1 MSAPD
6 TPGTPDRA
14 APHVVMLV
22 GNDITVDTRV
32 KKTAVSL
39 RRLGYRVTVVGYG
52 ASGRET
58 ATLAGCDIV
67 RVPIPW
73 THKDAGRTVTAEE
86 IATAGLS
93 PDERIGSDLQS
104 VVVRRLQRAKNPVI
118 AWGNRPSRTKPTAL
132 GRKVAKVAALQTM
145 KATARAAVRVLP
157 DPEESELEPA
167 TDPVLPWRR
176 AVPIGIDY
184 TEALL
189 PEILALEPD
198 VIHAHDVHTI
208 GAAHQAATRLRAQGR
223 EVRWLYDAHEF
234 IAGLSLYGRRD
245 AVERAGWLDM
255 EHEFAPEADAIIT
268 VSPALA
274 DELSARFPQVRSVH
288 VVLNAP
294 WDAGSVPAPEDGGV
308 RARVGLAPDVP
319 LLVYSG
325 VVTDA
330 RGVRT
335 AVEAMP
341 HLPGVHL
348 AVVSTTIGARITGTL
363 RALAERLGA
372 GDRVHFLT
380 PVPAGDVVAHISTAD
395 VGLIPIL
402 RFRSHDVALTNKLF
416 EYIHAGVPVVV
427 SDCPAQR
434 TFVRH
439 EDIGAVHITGDP
451 VDFALAV
458 GEVLRRLDDYRARV
472 RDPGLRARFSWQG
485 SERALAEVY
494 EGLLGEGACSGP
506 VPAGGYPELVED
518 AR

>member
-1 MSAPD
+1 MSAP
-6 TPGTPDRA
+6 TAAA

-52 ASGRET
+52 AEGRET

-73 THKDAGRTVTAEE
+73 THKEAGRSISAEE
-86 IATAGLS
+86 IATAGLA
-93 PDERIGSDLQS
+93 PDERSGSDPQS
-104 VVVRRLQRAKNPVI
+104 VVLRRLERAKEPVI
-118 AWGNRPSRTKPTAL
+118 AWGNRPSGSRPVAL
-132 GRKVAKVAALQTM
+132 ARKVAKVAVLRSM
-145 KATARAAVRVLP
+145 KASARVATRVLP
-157 DPEESELEPA
+157 DPEEVEVDET

-176 AVPIGIDY
+176 AVPIGVDY
-184 TEALL
+184 TRALL

-208 GAAHQAATRLRAQGR
+208 GAAHEAATRLREQGR
-223 EVRWLYDAHEF
+223 EVRWVYDAHEF

-255 EHEFAPEADAIIT
+255 EQEFAPKADAIIT

-274 DELSARFPQVRSVH
+274 AELRVRYPQVRAVH

-294 WDAGSVPAPEDGGV
+294 WDAGSVPVPSDGGV

-335 AVEAMP
+335 AIEGMP

-348 AVVSTTIGARITGTL
+348 AIVSTTIGARITGTL
-363 RALAERLGA
+363 RVLGERLGV
-372 GDRVHFLT
+372 GDRVHFLS

-402 RFRSHDVALTNKLF
+402 RFRS
-416 EYIHAGVPVVV
+416 
-427 SDCPAQR
+427 Q
-434 TFVRH
+434 
-439 EDIGAVHITGDP
+439 IG
-451 VDFALAV
+451 
-458 GEVLRRLDDYRARV
+458 RAHV
-472 RDPGLRARFSWQG
+472 
-485 SERALAEVY
+485 
-494 EGLLGEGACSGP
+494 
-506 VPAGGYPELVED
+506 
-518 AR
+518 